1 MKLHQSYYINYS
13 KKILVYTAGHKKRNT
28 GYIFALFPLLAQI
41 ILFLVGYYLP
51 SINYSAI

>member
-1 MKLHQSYYINYS
+1 LHQSYYINYS

-28 GYIFALFPLLAQI
+28 GYIFDLFPLLAQI